1 LGKSS
6 FSSDFKD
13 HFKSFFKFSFFNN
26 PEIFRSKQIIKK
38 NLLFLKKD
46 LKENVNESGIE
57 NLGTDFMLR
66 DMGRGNFRFSRRFA
80 WLFRHY
86 IWASRVPSFPDRR
99 ANVVDLGCDVGEIRM
114 LMSRAFYTKTPY
126 YVGIDIDNERLSA
139 GANEIFTRIPA
150 IYVQYDL
157 TLGFPF
163 IKDNSVDLVF
173 MGETIEHFK
182 KEFAVVILKEVYR
195 ILKDNGRIL
204 ISTPNKKNSKG
215 YDFHVYEFTVEEL
228 KEEVMKT
235 GLSVD
240 KTWGWVST
248 EHVIRE
254 NASKEVN
261 DLFSIFSR
269 RSHKDLILPIF
280 SHLDPNLADAFCLE
294 AVKGEVPKTEEEII
308 FPEYIVKEEE
318 PSPILESPAVS
329 SVVEEKKIIIPDNR
343 PLKIALMIYPINDYG
358 GIIGHAENLAFGL
371 RELGHTVHLK
381 ILYWQENF
389 ASRSFNEDQA
399 MEKDGWSIGAFCP
412 VHPCLGWYPENYVN
426 KFPYKGKESG
436 KILMED
442 LSGYDIV
449 IWEVP
454 VPTKQGV
461 NYGNHSWLKLYK
473 ACSKNIAVI
482 HDGNIENI
490 PWISKI
496 KDNLV
501 GLACVHECAYNK
513 ASVLDVPRA
522 MILNPQNLTGMEK
535 LYDYYDKKK
544 GFLTLQV
551 FKGWKHVDDVIRSIP
566 YLPPSGFAKL
576 VAGGGIEQRYMV
588 SDEKI
593 KPRYVCATKYDP
605 DLISSLSG
613 RKISIWQRALWNDME
628 YFGFIS
634 EGKRDFLLRQ
644 VRTLIDPSWSKS
656 YSKSGSHFNRVVV
669 DAMKMGVIPIAV
681 NLGMSSDES
690 GESSLF
696 VPDKNYIMIPYNS
709 SPKEYASII
718 EYASNLPS
726 SMVFDMVERNYEL
739 VKHFD
744 RRKIAQDFINLAKG
758 RGCGFFNKR
767 IKAKVSDESFII
779 SGKKEFKSFFKPKN
793 KTFKE
798 KEKIED

>member
-1 LGKSS
+1 MGKSS

-269 RSHKDLILPIF
+269 RSHKD
-280 SHLDPNLADAFCLE
+280 
-294 AVKGEVPKTEEEII
+294 
-308 FPEYIVKEEE
+308 
-318 PSPILESPAVS
+318 
-329 SVVEEKKIIIPDNR
+329 
-343 PLKIALMIYPINDYG
+343 
-358 GIIGHAENLAFGL
+358 
-371 RELGHTVHLK
+371 
-381 ILYWQENF
+381 WQN
-389 ASRSFNEDQA
+389 
-399 MEKDGWSIGAFCP
+399 
-412 VHPCLGWYPENYVN
+412 
-426 KFPYKGKESG
+426 
-436 KILMED
+436 
-442 LSGYDIV
+442 
-449 IWEVP
+449 
-454 VPTKQGV
+454 
-461 NYGNHSWLKLYK
+461 
-473 ACSKNIAVI
+473 
-482 HDGNIENI
+482 
-490 PWISKI
+490 
-496 KDNLV
+496 
-501 GLACVHECAYNK
+501 
-513 ASVLDVPRA
+513 
-522 MILNPQNLTGMEK
+522 
-535 LYDYYDKKK
+535 
-544 GFLTLQV
+544 
-551 FKGWKHVDDVIRSIP
+551 
-566 YLPPSGFAKL
+566 
-576 VAGGGIEQRYMV
+576 
-588 SDEKI
+588 
-593 KPRYVCATKYDP
+593 
-605 DLISSLSG
+605 
-613 RKISIWQRALWNDME
+613 
-628 YFGFIS
+628 
-634 EGKRDFLLRQ
+634 
-644 VRTLIDPSWSKS
+644 
-656 YSKSGSHFNRVVV
+656 
-669 DAMKMGVIPIAV
+669 
-681 NLGMSSDES
+681 
-690 GESSLF
+690 
-696 VPDKNYIMIPYNS
+696 
-709 SPKEYASII
+709 
-718 EYASNLPS
+718 
-726 SMVFDMVERNYEL
+726 
-739 VKHFD
+739 
-744 RRKIAQDFINLAKG
+744 
-758 RGCGFFNKR
+758 
-767 IKAKVSDESFII
+767 
-779 SGKKEFKSFFKPKN
+779 
-793 KTFKE
+793 
-798 KEKIED
+798 